1 MRQRMA
7 ERMAQQFAEFRGTL
21 TPDQQQ
27 RWDRGIAEM
36 SAAKR
41 APLYKLVDGK
51 PELTTVRIGASDGS
65 FTEVSGAVKQ
75 GDVVIVGAERAQQ

>member
-1 MRQRMA
+1 MRA
-7 ERMAQQFAEFRGTL
+7 IT
-21 TPDQQQ
+21 
-27 RWDRGIAEM
+27 EM

-51 PELTTVRIGASDGS
+51 PEMTTVRIGASDGS

-75 GDVVIVGAERAQQ
+75 GDVVITGAERAQK